1 MCEGTIA
8 TKFEE
13 ASGDMA
19 EITKA
24 KTLLKHHRIIHRQGV
39 DRCWNLMESPDKPYK
54 CATAIGYEF
63 DSTFQTL
70 HGIPR
75 RQCVLK
81 NGRQDHLI
89 NSKALDDVFPETIVA
104 QTKGAIES
112 SSTMIPSRL

>member
-39 DRCWNLMESPDKPYK
+39 DRCWNLMESPDKLYK

-70 HGIPR
+70 HGIPNCEDTDTATTVCLEEWKTGPPY
-75 RQCVLK
+75 QLY
-81 NGRQDHLI
+81 
-89 NSKALDDVFPETIVA
+89 
-104 QTKGAIES
+104 
-112 SSTMIPSRL
+112 STG